1 LAAGSIGARTKVTG
15 MASHHQTV
23 ATTPREM
30 KKSAKGVRKGMV
42 LSCSKHVDWRH
53 AVCAI

>member
-1 LAAGSIGARTKVTG
+1 

-30 KKSAKGVRKGMV
+30 KKSAKGVRKAMV